1 MKKDM
6 KYMLL
11 ALPLL
16 LAACSQ
22 DDGTDTLAQKPAQPV
37 SVSISADIEGTR
49 APLDRTSFVSGD
61 QVSVVICQNDNT
73 LLSWRDFR
81 RSTTWTAVTSAT
93 LQPWQGQAQVYGVY
107 PALSESQ
114 KAEAKVD
121 AVALDIS
128 PVDSQQ
134 QDILY
139 GATTSAITAEAP
151 NAKML
156 FHFALARVTFNISK
170 GQIYDDT
177 DTRLYLTEATLMQ
190 KAATSTATIR
200 TKGSL
205 NLKTGNITPDATSPA
220 ALSLPANSLEVTT
233 SNTRVEFLVIP
244 ADIQEGT
251 VLRLKLNDKYIQ
263 VDLPTSPIKAWEK
276 GKQYTY
282 PVKLNYEYLLDN

>member
-177 DTRLYLTEATLMQ
+177 DTRLFLTKATLKQTEAT
-190 KAATSTATIR
+190 ANSTIR
-200 TKGSL
+200 TKGAL
-205 NLKTGNITPDATSPA
+205 NLKTGDITPDETADDTL
-220 ALSLPANSLEVTT
+220 ALDFDSLEVMNGSTVK
-233 SNTRVEFLVIP
+233 VEFLVIP
-244 ADIQEGT
+244 ATIQPNT
-251 VLRLKLNDKYIQ
+251 VLELKVNDGLYT
-263 VDLPTSPIKAWEK
+263 LPLPIGKWEK
-276 GKQYTY
+276 GKQYNY
-282 PVKLNYEYLLDN
+282 PVKLNYEYLLGN